1 MDIKRDESSNISEA
15 IKRKSQVIHLASSTA
30 DPSLLTP
37 TKEEGQTQSIS
48 NQNEIPISQQMNE
61 SSCIDDKEENI
72 MNGYH
77 IVEFPDGARYE
88 GNFLNG
94 KQHGFGKYTY
104 PASVKIYEGQFEYD
118 IQHGPGKVSWK
129 SGAEFNGFFVNGLK
143 KGHGK
148 QLYATG
154 EVSHGEYNNDVRNGL
169 NTTVWVNG
177 DEYYGMYVNDKRSG
191 KGKFIDG
198 DSGDIYEGDFK
209 DNKKNGYGRLVNKYG
224 ELIYEGYFRDD
235 FRDPWPF
242 FLAPIINSLPT
253 IPFFN

>member
-1 MDIKRDESSNISEA
+1 MDIKRDEGSNVSEV
-15 IKRKSQVIHLASSTA
+15 IKRKSQVMHLANPST
-30 DPSLLTP
+30 
-37 TKEEGQTQSIS
+37 
-48 NQNEIPISQQMNE
+48 NQNEIPISPQMNE
-61 SSCIDDKEENI
+61 SSCIDDKEEI
-72 MNGYH
+72 TMNGYH

-94 KQHGFGKYTY
+94 KKHGFGKYCY
-104 PASVKIYEGQFEYD
+104 PASVGKIYEGQFEYD
-118 IQHGPGKVSWK
+118 IQNGKGKVSYK

-154 EVSHGEYNNDVRNGL
+154 EVSHGEYNNDVRNGV
-169 NTTVWVNG
+169 NTTVWING

-209 DNKKNGYGRLVNKYG
+209 DNMKNGYGRLVNKDG

-235 FRDPWPF
+235 FRDPWGN